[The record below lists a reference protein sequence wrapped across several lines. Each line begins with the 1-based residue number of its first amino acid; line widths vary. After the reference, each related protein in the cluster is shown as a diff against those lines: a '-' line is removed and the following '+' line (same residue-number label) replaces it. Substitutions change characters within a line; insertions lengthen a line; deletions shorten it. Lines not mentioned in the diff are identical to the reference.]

1 MQNGVRP
8 GYWTALALV
17 AVLGSTPECRAQ
29 FAAASEPPEDESA
42 QASSPN
48 GPVVAPRRASGV
60 PTVAA
65 QPTRILQGSN
75 RAARAGSGQTPELSA
90 DLDARDGNRDAAAL
104 GNGSGRALPGADGP
118 RSGAAGAPQS
128 RLGSA
133 GGASAADV
141 ERGYDRAVV
150 MPDNGNGGPT
160 GGSGRNSAGDGN
172 LGASAGLLNSAAG
185 LGGNSNG
192 GSGSNSAQ
200 GGTNSGSTGIEGAL
214 NSFGGASGGR
224 SENANGNG
232 NRRSNGGP
240 AENGNAGGGRDTT
253 GGSARNLP
261 ARGNSGGSG
270 SDRSVD
276 RNQNEAPANNSGRE
290 APNSQKDKSGADSE
304 DRSASN
310 DSNANDNGGS
320 DRSNR
325 DAPPEGNSDG
335 AAKAGAPDRPEEEG
349 WSAGSDPVGQA
360 AARRRFGD
368 LGAGAAGRDLLG
380 EKRDAEAVD
389 AEDALHRIG
398 DRIDPLTGAVGIEAP
413 VAGGVSPLL
422 RAVVETAKKRKQ
434 KK

>member
-1 MQNGVRP
+1 MRNWIGTGARV
-8 GYWTALALV
+8 ALAVCATVGL
-17 AVLGSTPECRAQ
+17 APDCLAQ
-29 FAAASEPPEDESA
+29 FAATEQPPEQRDAQQRPAEPPPGKQRSSIAVPVVPA
-42 QASSPN
+42 QPGTIIGNPGNSRRGQFDTLPKTVLEPGTAEGAASSDN
-48 GPVVAPRRASGV
+48 AAGRDSFATGKKSG
-60 PTVAA
+60 
-65 QPTRILQGSN
+65 
-75 RAARAGSGQTPELSA
+75 
-90 DLDARDGNRDAAAL
+90 
-104 GNGSGRALPGADGP
+104 GAN
-118 RSGAAGAPQS
+118 GAAPSGLS
-128 RLGSA
+128 GDVNDGVRVS
-133 GGASAADV
+133 DV
-141 ERGYDRAVV
+141 ERGYGRAAAL
-150 MPDNGNGGPT
+150 PDNGNGGSA
-160 GGSGRNSAGDGN
+160 GGVGLNSAGEGN
-172 LGASAGLLNSAAG
+172 LESSAGLLNSVAG

-192 GSGSNSAQ
+192 GSGGNSAQ

-214 NSFGGASGGR
+214 NSFGGANGGR
-224 SENANGNG
+224 CDNSNGNG

-240 AENGNAGGGRDTT
+240 AGNGNAGGGRDST
-253 GGSARNLP
+253 GGSERNLP
-261 ARGNSGGSG
+261 ARGNSAGSG

-276 RNQNEAPANNSGRE
+276 RNQNETPANNSGRE
-290 APNSQKDKSGADSE
+290 APNSQKDKSGADGE
-304 DRSASN
+304 DRSARN

-368 LGAGAAGRDLLG
+368 LGAAAAGRDLLG

-389 AEDALHRIG
+389 AEEGLRRIG
-398 DRIDPLTGAVGIEAP
+398 DRVDPLTGAVGIEAP

>member
-1 MQNGVRP
+1 MRSRIGTDC
-8 GYWTALALV
+8 WAALAMCA
-17 AVLGSTPECRAQ
+17 AVGLAPNCLAQ
-29 FAAASEPPEDESA
+29 FAATERPTEQRDAQLKPVDPP
-42 QASSPN
+42 
-48 GPVVAPRRASGV
+48 
-60 PTVAA
+60 
-65 QPTRILQGSN
+65 PTRQRSPIEAPVTAERPVPMTENPLN
-75 RAARAGSGQTPELSA
+75 
-90 DLDARDGNRDAAAL
+90 
-104 GNGSGRALPGADGP
+104 SGRGQFDALSRPVSD
-118 RSGAAGAPQS
+118 SGAADGAAVLNNAAGQGTS
-128 RLGSA
+128 GRGKKRGAASGTGSSGLGA
-133 GGASAADV
+133 AAKVGVSAADV
-141 ERGYDRAVV
+141 ERGYDRAAT
-150 MPDNGNGGPT
+150 MPDNGNGGSA
-160 GGSGRNSAGDGN
+160 GGVGLNSAGDGN
-172 LGASAGLLNSAAG
+172 LGASAGLLNSVVG

-192 GSGSNSAQ
+192 SIGANSAQ

-240 AENGNAGGGRDTT
+240 AENGNAGGGRDSA

-261 ARGNSGGSG
+261 ARGNSAGSG

-290 APNSQKDKSGADSE
+290 APNSQKDKSGADGE
-304 DRSASN
+304 DRSARN

-325 DAPPEGNSDG
+325 DATPEGNSDG

-389 AEDALHRIG
+389 TEEGLRRIG
-398 DRIDPLTGAVGIEAP
+398 DRVDPLTGAVGIEAP
-413 VAGGVSPLL
+413 GAGGVSPLL

>member
-1 MQNGVRP
+1 MRSKIGTGCRV
-8 GYWTALALV
+8 ALAVCATVGL
-17 AVLGSTPECRAQ
+17 APDCPAQ
-29 FAAASEPPEDESA
+29 FAATEQPPEQRDVQLRPVEPPPAKRPSSIEAPVLLERRVTMSGDPVNSGGGQFDSLPKSA
-42 QASSPN
+42 LDT
-48 GPVVAPRRASGV
+48 G
-60 PTVAA
+60 AA
-65 QPTRILQGSN
+65 
-75 RAARAGSGQTPELSA
+75 
-90 DLDARDGNRDAAAL
+90 DGAAAL
-104 GNGSGRALPGADGP
+104 GNAADRGTFGGSRKRGAA
-118 RSGAAGAPQS
+118 SGA
-128 RLGSA
+128 GSWEI
-133 GGASAADV
+133 GGAAKDDVSTIDV

-150 MPDNGNGGPT
+150 MPDNGNGGST
-160 GGSGRNSAGDGN
+160 GGVGLNSAGDGN
-172 LGASAGLLNSAAG
+172 LGASAGLLNSEAG

-192 GSGSNSAQ
+192 GSGGNSAQ

-240 AENGNAGGGRDTT
+240 AENGNAGGGRDSA

-261 ARGNSGGSG
+261 ARGNSAGSG

-290 APNSQKDKSGADSE
+290 APNSQKDKSGADGE
-304 DRSASN
+304 DRSARN

-335 AAKAGAPDRPEEEG
+335 ATKAGAPDRPEEEG

-368 LGAGAAGRDLLG
+368 LSVGAVGRDLLG

-389 AEDALHRIG
+389 AADGLRRIG
-398 DRIDPLTGAVGIEAP
+398 DRVDPLTGAVGIEAP

>member
-1 MQNGVRP
+1 MQGWARSS
-8 GYWTALALV
+8 YWTALALV
-17 AVLGSTPECRAQ
+17 AALVSAPECRAQ

-48 GPVVAPRRASGV
+48 GPVAAPRRASGV

-65 QPTRILQGSN
+65 PPTTILQGSD
-75 RAARAGSGQTPELSA
+75 RAARAGSRQTPELSA

-104 GNGSGRALPGADGP
+104 GNGSALRGAGGQ
-118 RSGAAGAPQS
+118 RSGAAGAPQI
-128 RLGSA
+128 RLGGTGA
-133 GGASAADV
+133 ASAADV

-150 MPDNGNGGPT
+150 MPDNGNGGPA
-160 GGSGRNSAGDGN
+160 GGSGLNSAGDGN
-172 LGASAGLLNSAAG
+172 LGASAGLLNSVAG

-192 GSGSNSAQ
+192 DSGGNSAQ

-224 SENANGNG
+224 SDNANGNG

-240 AENGNAGGGRDTT
+240 AENGNAGGGRDSA

-261 ARGNSGGSG
+261 ARGNSAGSG

-276 RNQNEAPANNSGRE
+276 RNRNEAPANNSGRD
-290 APNSQKDKSGADSE
+290 APNSQKDKSGADGE
-304 DRSASN
+304 DRSARN
-310 DSNANDNGGS
+310 DSNANENGGS

-349 WSAGSDPVGQA
+349 WSAGSDPVGRA

-368 LGAGAAGRDLLG
+368 LGAAATGGDLLG

-389 AEDALHRIG
+389 AEEGLRRIG
-398 DRIDPLTGAVGIEAP
+398 DRVDPLTGAVGIEAP